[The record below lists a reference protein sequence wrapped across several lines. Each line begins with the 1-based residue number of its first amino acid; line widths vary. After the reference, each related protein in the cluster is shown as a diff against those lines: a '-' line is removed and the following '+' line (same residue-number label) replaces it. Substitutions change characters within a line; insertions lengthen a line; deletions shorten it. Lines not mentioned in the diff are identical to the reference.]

1 MWQTFWDYNY
11 IYITLTKFSISKI
24 IFTMLRQKQQTP
36 EFSVIMPE
44 KQDMGIL
51 DGDI

>member
-1 MWQTFWDYNY
+1 
-11 IYITLTKFSISKI
+11 
-24 IFTMLRQKQQTP
+24 MLRQYQQTP

-51 DGDI
+51 DSDIQGLVVKDPNPLNFYGVFVPC